1 MRWILILVSCLS
13 IVTTSLCAEPIKRMP
28 TLRGLV
34 LLHPENREV
43 KAGGR
48 IIKWSDYAL
57 TANGSPFFRAVYVSC
72 DHILQPPPFL
82 IHNLFTDT
90 VSIDL
95 DGDGRVDQTL
105 QSPSSYDPADFFL
118 KLPADRKCENTIISQ
133 AAPTGAAILFQIFFL
148 LQLFRQITFFVIFF
162 VAFAVSQLFHQFSRC
177 IPNMERN
184 RKVT

>member
-1 MRWILILVSCLS
+1 MS
-13 IVTTSLCAEPIKRMP
+13 IYRDDISLCGANQTNAHSSRTCSVTSRKSRSKSWRKNYKVVG
-28 TLRGLV
+28 LRTYTV
-34 LLHPENREV
+34 
-43 KAGGR
+43 
-48 IIKWSDYAL
+48 
-57 TANGSPFFRAVYVSC
+57 NGSPFFRAVYVSC

-133 AAPTGAAILFQIFFL
+133 AAPSGAAILFQIFFL

-162 VAFAVSQLFHQFSRC
+162 VALAVSQLFHQFSRC